1 LAYATQNDLSP
12 RRISAAELL
21 QLTDDTNSGVV
32 NAQLVT
38 DILDE
43 SSALIDSY
51 VGQRY
56 TVPLQPS
63 SQVKGLCLTL
73 GEYYLYLRRK
83 RMKED
88 VRQSYEDALSFL
100 RDVSSGKARLDQP
113 SAALPQTGS
122 GEVLTTKK
130 DEKFSDTNLSGFVPD
145 TTGII

>member
-1 LAYATQNDLSP
+1 MAYATQNDLSP